1 MPGGRGSSFS
11 DELTLVTACGCGRLC
26 VTANACVEPHGTNLL
41 RAERR
46 RARCSLFSLYPFWH
60 GGLNGFRAIAAASE
74 TERIRG
80 MSGCLLTTR
89 LPLTE
94 IREKENVVKQD
105 NFSVLVSLVYQGKIM
120 LCQISNHFIYFVG
133 ILENWTS
140 DISHTL
146 LSGAHACI
154 ENFTHQSI

>member
-11 DELTLVTACGCGRLC
+11 DELTLVTAGDCGRSR
-26 VTANACVEPHGTNLL
+26 VTANVCVEPQGTNLL

-46 RARCSLFSLYPFWH
+46 RASCSLFSLYPFWH
-60 GGLNGFRAIAAASE
+60 GGLNGFRTIAAASE

-94 IREKENVVKQD
+94 IREK
-105 NFSVLVSLVYQGKIM
+105 GK
-120 LCQISNHFIYFVG
+120 CSQ
-133 ILENWTS
+133 TR
-140 DISHTL
+140 
-146 LSGAHACI
+146 
-154 ENFTHQSI
+154 